1 MRLKPRL
8 IALAAGAALLFGCA
22 SQKPLRDMEPG
33 ERPPEDTDEAGLWTA
48 LDESEL
54 ALQRSPLLVHDPA
67 LNAYVKK
74 LVCDLADSYCRDIR
88 VYIVRRPYFNA
99 SMAPNGVMQVWTGA
113 LLRSE
118 NEAQL
123 GFVLGHEIGHFLHQH
138 SIKQWR
144 RTKDIMNALSILQLV
159 AARSGTQDA
168 YDIFDVSQLV
178 AYASLYK
185 YSRDAER
192 ESDTEGFERA
202 VKLGYRADQGALL
215 WQGLLAEDNARDRNK
230 PSGIFATHPATE
242 ERMTTLREAAEA
254 FVERRQSYRRGDLS
268 DRHRTVLRELAG
280 RRARTASLPADDRAA
295 RSSAGTRART
305 ASRLGRVLPR
315 RTVPQASRRR
325 RRQARHRRLPCSDAR
340 AGLSAHRAPRS
351 RLHVPHHPA
360 TGAGRQRMAAIPEAA
375 TRRRR
380 PRDGRTLPLGSDR
393 SCPCESLIVG
403 SSAPSRSACWPC

>member
-254 FVERRQSYRRGDLS
+254 FVDAGS
-268 DRHRTVLRELAG
+268 RTGEETYQTATEPFFASWLEDELG
-280 RRARTASLPADDRAA
+280 RRHYPQTIVLLDRLQERARGPHLAWVEYYRGELFRKRRAGGDDKRAIDAYRAAMRVPGYPPIAHRDLGYMYRTIQQPAQAANEWRQYLKLQPDAADRA
-295 RSSAGTRART
+295 
-305 ASRLGRVLPR
+305 
-315 RTVPQASRRR
+315 TVE
-325 RRQARHRRLPCSDAR
+325 HY
-340 AGLSAHRAPRS
+340 LSE
-351 RLHVPHHPA
+351 A
-360 TGAGRQRMAAIPEAA
+360 TGAAHANR
-375 TRRRR
+375 
-380 PRDGRTLPLGSDR
+380 
-393 SCPCESLIVG
+393 
-403 SSAPSRSACWPC
+403 

>member
-1 MRLKPRL
+1 MSRKPKL
-8 IALAAGAALLFGCA
+8 LAWIAVAALLAGCA
-22 SQKPLRDMEPG
+22 SQQPLRDMAPG
-33 ERPPEDTDEAGLWTA
+33 ERPPEDTDEAGLWMA
-48 LDESEL
+48 LDESEM
-54 ALQRSPLLVHDPA
+54 ALQRSPLLIRDA
-67 LNAYVKK
+67 GLNAYVKK
-74 LVCDLADSYCRDIR
+74 LVCDLAGEYCRDIR
-88 VYIVRRPYFNA
+88 VYIIRRPYFNA

-159 AARSGTQDA
+159 AASAGTRDA

-254 FVERRQSYRRGDLS
+254 FANAGSRTGEEGYRSATEPFFASWLD
-268 DRHRTVLRELAG
+268 DEMG
-280 RRARTASLPADDRAA
+280 RRHYPQTIVLLDRLQERATGSHLAWVDYYRGELFRKRRAGGDDKRAIDAYRAAMRISGYPPIAHRDLGYMYRTIQQPALAASEWREYLKLKPDAADRA
-295 RSSAGTRART
+295 
-305 ASRLGRVLPR
+305 
-315 RTVPQASRRR
+315 TVE
-325 RRQARHRRLPCSDAR
+325 HY
-340 AGLSAHRAPRS
+340 LSE
-351 RLHVPHHPA
+351 A
-360 TGAGRQRMAAIPEAA
+360 TGAAHAN
-375 TRRRR
+375 
-380 PRDGRTLPLGSDR
+380 
-393 SCPCESLIVG
+393 
-403 SSAPSRSACWPC
+403 

>member
-1 MRLKPRL
+1 MRIQSRWIAL
-8 IALAAGAALLFGCA
+8 IAGIALLLGCA
-22 SQKPLRDMEPG
+22 SQKPLRDMNPG

-67 LNAYVKK
+67 LNQYVRK
-74 LVCDLADSYCRDIR
+74 LVCDLAGNYCPDIR

-144 RTKDIMNALSILQLV
+144 RTKDIMNALSLLQLV
-159 AARSGTQDA
+159 AAGTGSPDA
-168 YDIFDVSQLV
+168 YDIFDVTQLV

-215 WQGLLAEDNARDRNK
+215 WQGLLAEDNARDRTK

-254 FVERRQSYRRGDLS
+254 FADAGS
-268 DRHRTVLRELAG
+268 RTGEETYQVATAPFFASWLEDELG
-280 RRARTASLPADDRAA
+280 RRHYPQTIVLLDRLQERARGTHLAWVEYYRGELFRKRRAGGDDKRAIDAYRAAMRVPGYPPIAHRDLGYMYRTIQQPAQAANEWRQYLKLQPDAADRA
-295 RSSAGTRART
+295 
-305 ASRLGRVLPR
+305 
-315 RTVPQASRRR
+315 TVE
-325 RRQARHRRLPCSDAR
+325 HYLTE
-340 AGLSAHRAPRS
+340 
-351 RLHVPHHPA
+351 A
-360 TGAGRQRMAAIPEAA
+360 TGAAHANR
-375 TRRRR
+375 
-380 PRDGRTLPLGSDR
+380 
-393 SCPCESLIVG
+393 
-403 SSAPSRSACWPC
+403 

>member
-1 MRLKPRL
+1 MSRKPKL
-8 IALAAGAALLFGCA
+8 LAWIAVAALLAGCA
-22 SQKPLRDMEPG
+22 SQQPLRDMAPG
-33 ERPPEDTDEAGLWTA
+33 ERPPEDTDEAGLWMA
-48 LDESEL
+48 LDESEM
-54 ALQRSPLLVHDPA
+54 ALQRSPLLIRDA
-67 LNAYVKK
+67 GLNAYVKK
-74 LVCDLADSYCRDIR
+74 LVCDLAGEYCRDIR
-88 VYIVRRPYFNA
+88 VYIIRRPYFNA

-159 AARSGTQDA
+159 AASAGTRDA

-254 FVERRQSYRRGDLS
+254 FANAGSRTGEESYRSATEPFFSSWLD
-268 DRHRTVLRELAG
+268 DEMG
-280 RRARTASLPADDRAA
+280 RRHYPQTIVLLDRLQERATGSHLAWVDYYRGELFRKRRAGGDDKRAIDAYRAAMRISGYPPIAHRDLGYMYRTIQQPALAASEWREYLKLKPDAADRA
-295 RSSAGTRART
+295 
-305 ASRLGRVLPR
+305 
-315 RTVPQASRRR
+315 TVE
-325 RRQARHRRLPCSDAR
+325 HY
-340 AGLSAHRAPRS
+340 LSE
-351 RLHVPHHPA
+351 A
-360 TGAGRQRMAAIPEAA
+360 TGAAHAN
-375 TRRRR
+375 
-380 PRDGRTLPLGSDR
+380 
-393 SCPCESLIVG
+393 
-403 SSAPSRSACWPC
+403 

>member
-1 MRLKPRL
+1 MRIQSRW
-8 IALAAGAALLFGCA
+8 IALTAGIALLLGCA
-22 SQKPLRDMEPG
+22 SQKPLRDMDPG

-67 LNAYVKK
+67 LNQYVRK
-74 LVCDLADSYCRDIR
+74 LVCDLAGNYCQDIR

-144 RTKDIMNALSILQLV
+144 RTKDIMNALSLLQLV
-159 AARSGTQDA
+159 AAGTGSPDA
-168 YDIFDVSQLV
+168 YDIFDVTQLV

-215 WQGLLAEDNARDRNK
+215 WQGLLAEDNARDRTK

-254 FVERRQSYRRGDLS
+254 FADAGS
-268 DRHRTVLRELAG
+268 RTGEETYQVATAPFFASWLEDELG
-280 RRARTASLPADDRAA
+280 RRHYPQTIVLLDRLQERARGTHLAWVEYYRGELFRKRRAGGDDKRAIDAYRAAMRVPGYPPIAHRDLGYMYRTIQQPAQAANEWRQYLKLQPDAADRA
-295 RSSAGTRART
+295 
-305 ASRLGRVLPR
+305 
-315 RTVPQASRRR
+315 TVE
-325 RRQARHRRLPCSDAR
+325 HYLTE
-340 AGLSAHRAPRS
+340 
-351 RLHVPHHPA
+351 A
-360 TGAGRQRMAAIPEAA
+360 TGAAHANR
-375 TRRRR
+375 
-380 PRDGRTLPLGSDR
+380 
-393 SCPCESLIVG
+393 
-403 SSAPSRSACWPC
+403 

>member
-1 MRLKPRL
+1 
-8 IALAAGAALLFGCA
+8 
-22 SQKPLRDMEPG
+22 
-33 ERPPEDTDEAGLWTA
+33 
-48 LDESEL
+48 
-54 ALQRSPLLVHDPA
+54 
-67 LNAYVKK
+67 
-74 LVCDLADSYCRDIR
+74 
-88 VYIVRRPYFNA
+88 
-99 SMAPNGVMQVWTGA
+99 MAPNGVMQVWTGA

-254 FVERRQSYRRGDLS
+254 FVECGQPHGRGDLP
-268 DRHRTVLRELAG
+268 DRHRAVLRELAG

-295 RSSAGTRART
+295 RSPAGARAR
-305 ASRLGRVLPR
+305 APHLAWVEYYRGELFRKR
-315 RTVPQASRRR
+315 
-325 RRQARHRRLPCSDAR
+325 R
-340 AGLSAHRAPRS
+340 AGGDDKRAIDAYRAAMRVPGYPPIAHRDLGYMYRTIQQ
-351 RLHVPHHPA
+351 PA
-360 TGAGRQRMAAIPEAA
+360 QAA
-375 TRRRR
+375 TEWRQYLKLQPRRRR

-393 SCPCESLIVG
+393 SRPCESLIVG

>member
-254 FVERRQSYRRGDLS
+254 FVDAGS
-268 DRHRTVLRELAG
+268 RTGEETYQTATEPFFASWLEDELG
-280 RRARTASLPADDRAA
+280 RRHYPQTIVLLDRLQERARGTHLAWVEYYRGELFRKRRAGGDDKRAIDAYRAAMRVPGYPPIAHRDLGYMYRTIQQPAQAANEWRQYLKLQPDAADRA
-295 RSSAGTRART
+295 
-305 ASRLGRVLPR
+305 
-315 RTVPQASRRR
+315 TVE
-325 RRQARHRRLPCSDAR
+325 HY
-340 AGLSAHRAPRS
+340 LSE
-351 RLHVPHHPA
+351 A
-360 TGAGRQRMAAIPEAA
+360 TGAAHANR
-375 TRRRR
+375 
-380 PRDGRTLPLGSDR
+380 
-393 SCPCESLIVG
+393 
-403 SSAPSRSACWPC
+403 

>member
-8 IALAAGAALLFGCA
+8 IVLAAGAALLFGCA

-254 FVERRQSYRRGDLS
+254 FVDAGS
-268 DRHRTVLRELAG
+268 RTGEETYQTATEPFFASWLEDELG
-280 RRARTASLPADDRAA
+280 RRHYPQTIVLLDRLQERARGTHLAWVEYYRGELFRKRRAGGDDKRAIDAYRAAMRVPGYPPIAHRDLGYMYRTIQQPAQAANEWRQYLKLQPDAADRA
-295 RSSAGTRART
+295 
-305 ASRLGRVLPR
+305 
-315 RTVPQASRRR
+315 TVE
-325 RRQARHRRLPCSDAR
+325 HY
-340 AGLSAHRAPRS
+340 LSE
-351 RLHVPHHPA
+351 A
-360 TGAGRQRMAAIPEAA
+360 TGAAHANR
-375 TRRRR
+375 
-380 PRDGRTLPLGSDR
+380 
-393 SCPCESLIVG
+393 
-403 SSAPSRSACWPC
+403 

>member
-242 ERMTTLREAAEA
+242 ERMTTLREVAEA
-254 FVERRQSYRRGDLS
+254 FVDAGS
-268 DRHRTVLRELAG
+268 RTGEETYQTATEPFFASWLEDELG
-280 RRARTASLPADDRAA
+280 RRHYPQTIVLLDRLQERARGTHLAWVEYYRGELFRKRRAGGDDKRAIDAYRAAMRVPGYPPIAHRDLGYMYRTIQQPAQAANEWRQYLKLQPDAADRA
-295 RSSAGTRART
+295 
-305 ASRLGRVLPR
+305 
-315 RTVPQASRRR
+315 TVE
-325 RRQARHRRLPCSDAR
+325 HY
-340 AGLSAHRAPRS
+340 LSE
-351 RLHVPHHPA
+351 A
-360 TGAGRQRMAAIPEAA
+360 TGAAHANR
-375 TRRRR
+375 
-380 PRDGRTLPLGSDR
+380 
-393 SCPCESLIVG
+393 
-403 SSAPSRSACWPC
+403 

>member
-1 MRLKPRL
+1 MSRKPKL
-8 IALAAGAALLFGCA
+8 LAWIAVAVLLAGCA
-22 SQKPLRDMEPG
+22 SQHPLRDMAPG
-33 ERPPEDTDEAGLWTA
+33 ERPPEDTDEAGLWMA
-48 LDESEL
+48 LDESEM
-54 ALQRSPLLVHDPA
+54 ALQRSPLLIRDA
-67 LNAYVKK
+67 NLNAYVKK
-74 LVCDLADSYCRDIR
+74 LVCDLAGEYCRDIR
-88 VYIVRRPYFNA
+88 VYIIRRPYFNA

-159 AARSGTQDA
+159 AASAGTRDA

-254 FVERRQSYRRGDLS
+254 FANAGSRTGEESYRSATEPFFSSWLD
-268 DRHRTVLRELAG
+268 DEMG
-280 RRARTASLPADDRAA
+280 RRHYPQTIVLLDRLQERASGSHLAWVDYYRGELFRKRRAGGDDKRAIDAYRAAMRISGYPAIAHRDLGYMYRTIQQPALAAAEWREYLKLKPDAADRA
-295 RSSAGTRART
+295 
-305 ASRLGRVLPR
+305 
-315 RTVPQASRRR
+315 TVKHYLAE
-325 RRQARHRRLPCSDAR
+325 
-340 AGLSAHRAPRS
+340 
-351 RLHVPHHPA
+351 A
-360 TGAGRQRMAAIPEAA
+360 TGAAHANQ
-375 TRRRR
+375 
-380 PRDGRTLPLGSDR
+380 
-393 SCPCESLIVG
+393 
-403 SSAPSRSACWPC
+403 

>member
-254 FVERRQSYRRGDLS
+254 FVDAGS
-268 DRHRTVLRELAG
+268 RTGEETYQTATEPFFASWLEDELG
-280 RRARTASLPADDRAA
+280 RRHYPQTIVLLDRLQERARGPHLAWVEYYRGELFRKRRAGGDDKRAIDAYRAAMRVPGYPPIAHRDLGYMYRTIQQPAQAATEWRQYLKLQPDAADRA
-295 RSSAGTRART
+295 
-305 ASRLGRVLPR
+305 
-315 RTVPQASRRR
+315 TVE
-325 RRQARHRRLPCSDAR
+325 HY
-340 AGLSAHRAPRS
+340 LSE
-351 RLHVPHHPA
+351 A
-360 TGAGRQRMAAIPEAA
+360 TGAAHANR
-375 TRRRR
+375 
-380 PRDGRTLPLGSDR
+380 
-393 SCPCESLIVG
+393 
-403 SSAPSRSACWPC
+403 

>member
-54 ALQRSPLLVHDPA
+54 ALQRSPLLIHDPA
-67 LNAYVKK
+67 LNAYIKK
-74 LVCDLADSYCRDIR
+74 LVCDLAGEYCRDIR
-88 VYIVRRPYFNA
+88 VYIIRRPYFNA

-254 FVERRQSYRRGDLS
+254 FVDAGS
-268 DRHRTVLRELAG
+268 RTGEETYQTATEPFFASWLEDELG
-280 RRARTASLPADDRAA
+280 RRHYPQTIVLLDRLQERARGTHLAWVEYYRGELFRKRRAGGDDKRAIDAYRAAMRVPGYPPIAHRDLGYMYRTIQQPAQAANEWRQYLKLQPDAADRA
-295 RSSAGTRART
+295 
-305 ASRLGRVLPR
+305 
-315 RTVPQASRRR
+315 TVE
-325 RRQARHRRLPCSDAR
+325 HY
-340 AGLSAHRAPRS
+340 LSE
-351 RLHVPHHPA
+351 A
-360 TGAGRQRMAAIPEAA
+360 TGAAHANR
-375 TRRRR
+375 
-380 PRDGRTLPLGSDR
+380 
-393 SCPCESLIVG
+393 
-403 SSAPSRSACWPC
+403 